1 MYQYQGSWE
10 SVLKALMSIGALA
23 ILVLIDIGV
32 LIVLVLA
39 ILVRVCGTV
48 LIELG
53 IEGIGF
59 DSFGTGI
66 EVLIEADNQGEIS

>member
-10 SVLKALMSIGALA
+10 SVSKALMSIGALVV
-23 ILVLIDIGV
+23 LVLIGIGV
-32 LIVLVLA
+32 LIVLVLV
-39 ILVRVCGTV
+39 ILVLVCGTV

-66 EVLIEADNQGEIS
+66 EVLIEVDNHGEIS